1 MSNPLFQQMMG
12 SSTNN
17 LMQRVQQLK
26 SSIGGDP
33 MQYIQKLLNSGR
45 ITQSQYNSAVQ
56 QARQI
61 QQFLGKK

>member
-1 MSNPLFQQMMG
+1 MNNPLFQQMMG

-33 MQYIQKLLNSGR
+33 MQYIQKLLNSGKV
-45 ITQSQYNSAVQ
+45 TQGQYNWAVQ
-56 QARQI
+56 QAQQI
-61 QQFLGKK
+61 QQFLGRK